1 MSATRRAT
9 PGWLVVMRWEM
20 SRILRQR
27 SFIVSL
33 LLTPALAIGLP
44 LIVNLVSDRNTPKA
58 AIVWTDATGA
68 VVDAGPR
75 DLPKIPRVDWVAPAP
90 GERDSTALRDL
101 VARNKVAVALMVPED
116 LSAGAVQ
123 VLVKRTTPRWF
134 AGVEDALRDEARAGR
149 AGRLGLAAGALEQL
163 DAPVPTVVRTVVEA
177 GSAAGRRGDFL
188 VVFAVLMLMM
198 TVILSSIS
206 YLISGIG
213 GEKQARV
220 TEVVVSAIPAQ
231 AWMDG
236 KILAFTAL
244 GLIMGVTW
252 AASLLVMAPML
263 AFVLPSS
270 LDAGLMLATLAFAL
284 LGLYLFNAMFAG
296 LMATM
301 RGMQST
307 QGSVGYFFMLPF
319 IPVAFVGALLDSPD
333 ATWLAVLSQLPP
345 FSPSMIPVRMI
356 FRAVAPWEVGLALV
370 LLVAGC
376 WWARGAAGKL
386 FRLGMLLYGKDMTM
400 PEIVRWVREK

>member
-1 MSATRRAT
+1 MSVTKRAT

-20 SRILRQR
+20 GRILRQK
-27 SFIVSL
+27 SFLVSL

-44 LIVNLVSDRNTPKA
+44 MLINLFGDRNTPKVA
-58 AIVWTDATGA
+58 VVWTDAAGA
-68 VVDAGPR
+68 IVDAGPR
-75 DLPKIPRVDWVAPAP
+75 DLPKLARVEWVAPAAA
-90 GERDSTALRDL
+90 ERDTVALRGM
-101 VARNKVAVALMVPED
+101 VARNQVAVAILVPED
-116 LSAGAVQ
+116 LSAGTVQ
-123 VLVKRTTPRWF
+123 VLVKRSTPRWF
-134 AGVEDALRDEARAGR
+134 SGVEDALRGEARAGR
-149 AGRLGLAAGALEQL
+149 AGRLGLGAGALEQL

-177 GSAAGRRGDFL
+177 GSATGRRGDFV

-206 YLISGIG
+206 YLIAGIG

-244 GLIMGVTW
+244 GLIMGLTW

-263 AFVLPSS
+263 AFALPSS
-270 LDAGLMLATLAFAL
+270 LDPALFALTLAFAV

-319 IPVAFVGALLDSPD
+319 LPLFFVGALIDNPD
-333 ATWLAVLSQLPP
+333 AAWLAVLSQLPP
-345 FSPSMIPVRMI
+345 MAPSMIPVRMI
-356 FRAVAPWEVGLALV
+356 FRAVTPWEIALALV

-400 PEIVRWVREK
+400 PEIARWVREK